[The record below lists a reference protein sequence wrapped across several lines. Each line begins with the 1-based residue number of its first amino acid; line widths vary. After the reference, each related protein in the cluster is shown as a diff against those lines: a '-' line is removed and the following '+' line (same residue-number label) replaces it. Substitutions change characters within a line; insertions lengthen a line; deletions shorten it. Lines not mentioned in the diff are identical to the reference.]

1 MHKHKP
7 ASLVSDIAG
16 DENIV
21 PISDAAVAEM
31 AKVIEGVHADDL
43 FAAQEANMAA
53 FWLAYGRGP
62 GCSASADP
70 NAAWFYTGV
79 AYPLFNG
86 VASARLQPQQV
97 QPVID
102 ILSGHI
108 ARRGAPGLWWVGP
121 QSRPDNL
128 GETLQQSGMQP
139 IGETP
144 AMALDLR
151 SLPQA
156 LEPIAGLTVE
166 KVRGPDM
173 QALWARTAGIGTE
186 APEDAVDALERLE
199 ATLGDPGYAHQ
210 RRYVGFLDGVPV
222 ASAALVLEAGVAGIY
237 AVATIPDARRRGIG
251 RLMTTLPL
259 IEARAELG
267 YRIGILQASSMGRPV
282 YAKMGFTE
290 IGSYRLY
297 MQTA

>member
-1 MHKHKP
+1 MSKLIDDL
-7 ASLVSDIAG
+7 SSDG
-16 DENIV
+16 
-21 PISDAAVAEM
+21 
-31 AKVIEGVHADDL
+31 L

-62 GCSASADP
+62 GCSVSSDP

-79 AYPLFNG
+79 PYPLFNG
-86 VASARLQPQQV
+86 VARARLQPRQV

-108 ARRGAPGLWWVGP
+108 GDRGAPGLWWVGP
-121 QSRPDNL
+121 QSTPADL

-151 SLPQA
+151 SLPDA
-156 LEPIAGLTVE
+156 PEPTAGLTVE
-166 KVRGPDM
+166 RVRGPDM
-173 QALWARTAGIGTE
+173 QALWARTAGVGTE
-186 APEDAVDALERLE
+186 APQEAVDALARLE
-199 ATLGDPGYAHQ
+199 ATLADPGYANQ

-222 ASAALVLEAGVAGIY
+222 ASAALVLESGVAGIY
-237 AVATIPDARRRGIG
+237 AVATIESARRRGIG
-251 RLMTTLPL
+251 RHMTELPL
-259 IEARAELG
+259 IEARDELG
-267 YRIGILQASSMGRPV
+267 YRVAILQSSSMGRSV
-282 YAKMGFTE
+282 YAGMGFTE
-290 IGSYRLY
+290 IGKYQLY